1 MRVVRMIAEA
11 GFDNVPTVR
20 VDIVFFFNLIF
31 SQRPVLLLVLCGRW
45 EQYPRQFAKC
55 RRCRKAKYCGK
66 ECQSSAWSE
75 GHRFWCS
82 AKDGD
87 EDNENVPDGGA
98 RNNNNNNGGGTGG
111 GSGVR
116 RRERLM
122 ATTTTDIT
130 DAAIRATA
138 AATATATATA
148 MAFRPIEGARPPE
161 GPGWGRAFYE
171 PSPFDVTPGP
181 ARRPVVHVG
190 QEAASAAVVA
200 ATATTVMMMPTPA
213 IGRRRAETM
222 PGGMI
227 PVVDGASAASAPAR
241 PTVSPAL
248 HVHALGPVIH
258 VPEHGRIF
266 FDHDGNAGEGGGGSG
281 SADQA
286 SRVDLA
292 SIAGPSRVVRNDE
305 DDEGAVFGFA
315 TGDEIAMDLD

>member
-1 MRVVRMIAEA
+1 MCQQYVIKKKPAVMLS
-11 GFDNVPTVR
+11 FDVL
-20 VDIVFFFNLIF
+20 FFL
-31 SQRPVLLLVLCGRW
+31 PVLCGRW

-87 EDNENVPDGGA
+87 EDGENVPDGS
-98 RNNNNNNGGGTGG
+98 RGGGTNNTNTNTNGGGG

-122 ATTTTDIT
+122 ATTEIT
-130 DAAIRATA
+130 DAAIR
-138 AATATATATA
+138 ATATATATA

-190 QEAASAAVVA
+190 QQEA
-200 ATATTVMMMPTPA
+200 ATTVVVGPPA
-213 IGRRRAETM
+213 PAMGRRRAETM
-222 PGGMI
+222 PGGMV
-227 PVVDGASAASAPAR
+227 PVVESPAAAPSGSAP
-241 PTVSPAL
+241 P
-248 HVHALGPVIH
+248 I
-258 VPEHGRIF
+258 GRLF
-266 FDHDGNAGEGGGGSG
+266 FDRLDDDGNA
-281 SADQA
+281 SAET
-286 SRVDLA
+286 RVDLA
-292 SIAGPSRVVRNDE
+292 AVAGPSRVVRNEEEE
-305 DDEGAVFGFA
+305 DGEEDVVFGFA

>member
-1 MRVVRMIAEA
+1 MCQQYVMV
-11 GFDNVPTVR
+11 FDHWRDCLTVPAA
-20 VDIVFFFNLIF
+20 
-31 SQRPVLLLVLCGRW
+31 VLCGRW

-87 EDNENVPDGGA
+87 EDGENVPDGSRGG
-98 RNNNNNNGGGTGG
+98 NNNGGGGSG

-122 ATTTTDIT
+122 ATTEIT
-130 DAAIRATA
+130 DAAIR
-138 AATATATATA
+138 ATATATATA

-181 ARRPVVHVG
+181 ARRPVLHVG
-190 QEAASAAVVA
+190 QEAAAVMGGVSPVTVA
-200 ATATTVMMMPTPA
+200 AGPPGPGM
-213 IGRRRAETM
+213 GRRRAETM

-227 PVVDGASAASAPAR
+227 PLVDPPATPSGSAPAR
-241 PTVSPAL
+241 PTPSPA
-248 HVHALGPVIH
+248 HAHMPVVL
-258 VPEHGRIF
+258 VPEHGRLF
-266 FDHDGNAGEGGGGSG
+266 FDHDSNGSNSAGG
-281 SADQA
+281 
-286 SRVDLA
+286 RVDLA
-292 SIAGPSRVVRNDE
+292 TIAGPSRVVRND
-305 DDEGAVFGFA
+305 DDDDAVFGFST

>member
-1 MRVVRMIAEA
+1 
-11 GFDNVPTVR
+11 
-20 VDIVFFFNLIF
+20 
-31 SQRPVLLLVLCGRW
+31 VLCGRW

-87 EDNENVPDGGA
+87 EDGENVPDGSRGG
-98 RNNNNNNGGGTGG
+98 NNNGGG

-122 ATTTTDIT
+122 ATTEIT
-130 DAAIRATA
+130 DAAIR
-138 AATATATATA
+138 ATATATATA

-190 QEAASAAVVA
+190 QEAAAVIGATPLAVA
-200 ATATTVMMMPTPA
+200 GPHPGPGM
-213 IGRRRAETM
+213 GRRRAETM

-227 PVVDGASAASAPAR
+227 PVVDPPAPSASAPAR
-241 PTVSPAL
+241 PTPSPA
-248 HVHALGPVIH
+248 HTHAPIVH
-258 VPEHGRIF
+258 VPEHDRLFI
-266 FDHDGNAGEGGGGSG
+266 DHDGNGGN
-281 SADQA
+281 SAA
-286 SRVDLA
+286 ARVDLA
-292 SIAGPSRVVRNDE
+292 TIAGPSRVVRND
-305 DDEGAVFGFA
+305 DGAVFGFA

>member
-1 MRVVRMIAEA
+1 M
-11 GFDNVPTVR
+11 
-20 VDIVFFFNLIF
+20 
-31 SQRPVLLLVLCGRW
+31 LCGRW

-98 RNNNNNNGGGTGG
+98 RNNNAGT

-190 QEAASAAVVA
+190 QEAAA
-200 ATATTVMMMPTPA
+200 ATTVTMPTPA

-241 PTVSPAL
+241 PTVSPA

-266 FDHDGNAGEGGGGSG
+266 FDHDGNASASASASGG
-281 SADQA
+281 QA
-286 SRVDLA
+286 TRVDLA
-292 SIAGPSRVVRNDE
+292 TMAGPSRVVRNEE
-305 DDEGAVFGFA
+305 DDEEAVFGFA